1 MEEKNIRESVN
12 PEALKELYKKR
23 YFERITMNSNSI
35 LHTLEQEPNQTLLKL
50 VTPYIESNRAKL
62 SIEDL
67 DIYLKTVLYGEDQE
81 ILTTFSVGSDPN
93 DFTVETVSVDTYES
107 LKSQAV
113 DPAVIREEIK
123 SQLID
128 SAY

>member
-93 DFTVETVSVDTYES
+93 DFTVEIVSVDTYES